1 MAGLYIHIPFCKQAC
16 HYCNFQFST
25 STKNLQP
32 MVDALIVEMKLQKD
46 YLQNEK
52 ITSIYFGGGT
62 PSLLSIE
69 QLELLFNNIYLLF
82 IVDEQAEITLEA
94 NPDDLTK
101 EKINLLKQTLVN
113 RLSIGI
119 QSFFEE
125 DLKWMNRAHNSQQA
139 KDSIKLAKDAGFKNI
154 TIDLIY
160 GMPNLSDE
168 NWKTNIDTAMSFGI
182 DHISSYA
189 LTVEPQTA
197 LGYFIKQ
204 KKLSP
209 LNEEQSARQFEILI
223 DTLQQNNFEQYEI
236 SNFARN
242 KKYAIHN
249 SAYWKNEMYL
259 GIGPSAHSFNKIS
272 RSWNVANNAKYIQA
286 IEANKPDFETEV
298 LSTENQLNEYVMTG
312 LRTIWGCDLQHI
324 EKSFGKQFSE
334 IILPKIN
341 QKVADGLIEINVTN
355 FKLTRK
361 GKLFADGIASE
372 LFY

>member
-16 HYCNFQFST
+16 HYCNFHFST
-25 STKNLQP
+25 STKNLQALVNS
-32 MVDALIVEMKLQKD
+32 MVGEMKLRKG

-62 PSLLSIE
+62 PSLLSIQ
-69 QLELLFNNIYLLF
+69 QLELLFNTINQLF
-82 IVDEQAEITLEA
+82 IVAKNAEITLEA

-101 EKINLLKQTLVN
+101 EKINELKQTPIN

-125 DLKWMNRAHNSQQA
+125 DLKWMNRAHNSNQA
-139 KDSIKLAKDAGFKNI
+139 KDSIQFAKDAGFENI

-160 GMPNLSDE
+160 GTPELTDE
-168 NWKTNIDTAMSFGI
+168 KWIKNIQTGLDFNI

-197 LGYFIKQ
+197 LGHFIKQ
-204 KKLSP
+204 KKLP
-209 LNEEQSARQFEILI
+209 QLNEEQSARQFDILI
-223 DTLQQNNFEQYEI
+223 DTLEQNNFEQYEI
-236 SNFARN
+236 SNFARD
-242 KKYAIHN
+242 KKYAVHN
-249 SAYWKNEMYL
+249 TAYWKNEIYL
-259 GIGPSAHSFNKIS
+259 GIGPSAHSFDKTS
-272 RSWNVANNAKYIQA
+272 RSWNIANNTKYIQA
-286 IEANKPDFETEV
+286 IETNEPIIETEF
-298 LSTENQLNEYVMTG
+298 LTIENQYNEYLMTG

-324 EKSFGKQFSE
+324 EKTFRKQFSE
-334 IILPKIN
+334 KMLSKIN
-341 QKVADGLIEINVTN
+341 QKVDEGLIEINGTN

-372 LFY
+372 FFT

>member
-1 MAGLYIHIPFCKQAC
+1 MAGLYIHIPFCKQSC
-16 HYCNFQFST
+16 HYCNFHFST
-25 STKNLQP
+25 STKNIQL
-32 MVDALIVEMKLQKD
+32 MVDALIAEMVLRKD

-52 ITSIYFGGGT
+52 ITSVYFGGGT
-62 PSLLSIE
+62 PSLLSIQ
-69 QLELLFNNIYLLF
+69 QLELLFNNIYQLF
-82 IVDEQAEITLEA
+82 IVDEHAEITLEA

-101 EKINLLKQTLVN
+101 EKINLLKQTPIN

-139 KDSIKLAKDAGFKNI
+139 RNSIQLAKDAGFKNI

-168 NWKTNIDTAMSFGI
+168 NWIKNIETAMSFGI

-197 LGYFIKQ
+197 LGHFIKQ
-204 KKLSP
+204 KKLPP

-223 DTLQQNNFEQYEI
+223 DSLQQNNFEQYEI

-249 SAYWKNEMYL
+249 SAYWKNEIYL
-259 GIGPSAHSFNKIS
+259 GIGPSAHSFNKTS
-272 RSWNVANNAKYIQA
+272 RSWNIANNAKYIHA

-361 GKLFADGIASE
+361 GKLFADGIASD
-372 LFY
+372 LFL

>member
-16 HYCNFQFST
+16 HYCNFHFST

-46 YLQNEK
+46 YLQKEK

-101 EKINLLKQTLVN
+101 EKIYLLKQTPVN

-125 DLKWMNRAHNSQQA
+125 DLKWMNRVHNSQQA
-139 KDSIKLAKDAGFKNI
+139 MDSIQLAKDAGFKNI

-160 GMPNLSDE
+160 GMPNLTDE

-197 LGYFIKQ
+197 LGHFIKQ
-204 KKLSP
+204 KKMSP

-242 KKYAIHN
+242 KKYAVHN

-259 GIGPSAHSFNKIS
+259 GIGPSGHSFNKIS
-272 RSWNVANNAKYIQA
+272 RSWNIANNAKYIQA
-286 IEANKPDFETEV
+286 IEANKPAFETEV
-298 LSTENQLNEYVMTG
+298 LSIENQLNEYVMTG

-324 EKSFGKQFSE
+324 EKTFGKQFSE
-334 IILPKIN
+334 NILPKIK
-341 QKVADGLIEINVTN
+341 QKESDGLIEINETN